1 MGGLVMLVIKN
12 ISKTY
17 GKSPKKAVDNLSLH
31 IEAGDIYAI
40 IGHNGAGKTTLIKMI
55 TGMLEPDKCSRANV
69 IAPNGAV
76 CLARQHR

>member
-1 MGGLVMLVIKN
+1 MLVIKN

-17 GKSPKKAVDNLSLH
+17 PGGKKAVKNFNLH

-55 TGMLEPDKCSRANV
+55 TGLLDPDNSSRTNEV
-69 IAPNGAV
+69 APNGKV
-76 CLARQHR
+76 